1 MNSAIMGER
10 VCRTAAV
17 VIVIALLISAINLPR
32 SDGQLRESIESLKN
46 SEGLQPGEKLPEI
59 IVPMVLPRPGSVGI
73 PPPGKDVLV
82 MFYSG
87 KCPLCRDAWP
97 TWNTIAEAAARLRD
111 VEVLAISVLDEEST
125 RKDLAALGCRT
136 AVGLFAHTAA
146 AQAYKI
152 RRLPAILYLR
162 DRTVVS
168 AWYGRIGHDQQFEIL
183 QRIAAGR

>member
-1 MNSAIMGER
+1 MNSAIIGER
-10 VCRTAAV
+10 VCRTAAAL
-17 VIVIALLISAINLPR
+17 IVIALLISMINLPR
-32 SDGQLRESIESLKN
+32 SDGQLRERIESLKH

-59 IVPMVLPRPGSVGI
+59 VVPVVFPQPGSVRI
-73 PPPGKDVLV
+73 PPPDKDVLI

-136 AVGLFAHTAA
+136 AVGLFEHTAA

-152 RRLPAILYLR
+152 RKLPAILYIR
-162 DRTVVS
+162 NRTVVS
-168 AWYGRIGHDQQFEIL
+168 AWYSPIGHEQKFEIL